1 MSQPEDMFVCDMEEK
16 DISCPPAWKK
26 LKKSQCTPL
35 FMNAYT
41 MRGESMTGHCLFGDS
56 FIYCSKWNRIGVRQ
70 KERDFYLSGRLSDWV
85 EISFSSFPSLDV
97 LPKKKKKIT
106 YLAKSEWH
114 NSATKEWF
122 VTLFTATFCKW
133 LEEAS
138 NLKVVIL
145 LYKVIYFVKLFFTK
159 QRWSFYNL
167 VFCLECC
174 FYTDCLLIFHPYRIN
189 RTGLIW

>member
-97 LPKKKKKIT
+97 LPKKKK
-106 YLAKSEWH
+106 S
-114 NSATKEWF
+114 
-122 VTLFTATFCKW
+122 
-133 LEEAS
+133 
-138 NLKVVIL
+138 
-145 LYKVIYFVKLFFTK
+145 
-159 QRWSFYNL
+159 
-167 VFCLECC
+167 
-174 FYTDCLLIFHPYRIN
+174 
-189 RTGLIW
+189 LIWPKVNDIIQQLKSGLWLYLLQLSANDWRKHQISK